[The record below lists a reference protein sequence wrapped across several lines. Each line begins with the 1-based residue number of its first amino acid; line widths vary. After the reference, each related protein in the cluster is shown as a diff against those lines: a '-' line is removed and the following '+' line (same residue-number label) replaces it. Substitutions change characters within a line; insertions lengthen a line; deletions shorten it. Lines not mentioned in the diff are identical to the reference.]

1 MTSQRSPSMSQDS
14 FLSQM
19 NTALLT
25 VLIASSPALAAA
37 ILVGVG
43 VGLLQALTQ
52 IQDPTLPQAVKLVVV
67 LVITILLG
75 PLLAI
80 QIATLSQRLFEQFP
94 ALTR

>member
-1 MTSQRSPSMSQDS
+1 MSQDT
-14 FLSQM
+14 FLAQM
-19 NTALLT
+19 NAALMT

-52 IQDPTLPQAVKLVVV
+52 IQDPTLPQAVKLIVV

-75 PLLAI
+75 PLFAL
-80 QIATLSQRLFEQFP
+80 QIATLAQRLFEQFP

>member
-1 MTSQRSPSMSQDS
+1 MSQDS

-67 LVITILLG
+67 LVITIVLG

>member
-1 MTSQRSPSMSQDS
+1 MSQDS